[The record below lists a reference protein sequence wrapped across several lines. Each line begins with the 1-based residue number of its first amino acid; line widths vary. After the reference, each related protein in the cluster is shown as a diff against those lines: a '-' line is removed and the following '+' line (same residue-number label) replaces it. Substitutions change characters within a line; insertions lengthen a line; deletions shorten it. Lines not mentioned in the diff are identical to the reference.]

1 MAKYKISFGTFPG
14 EEHIVEVEEPTTD
27 YGALID
33 ILIDRLEAEGR
44 KDCFR
49 DPDDTKEL
57 GGDIYED
64 EYVIGGNHGLLLY
77 HGGNFFIYQVWEVE
91 CVKSFV
97 EDTREYW
104 TEGNKYL
111 LEQIY
116 KDDDYYYLQHNF
128 GGIGCISGTEEFK
141 EYFKM
146 SDAA

>member
-1 MAKYKISFGTFPG
+1 MKCRR
-14 EEHIVEVEEPTTD
+14 H
-27 YGALID
+27 
-33 ILIDRLEAEGR
+33 
-44 KDCFR
+44 
-49 DPDDTKEL
+49 
-57 GGDIYED
+57 
-64 EYVIGGNHGLLLY
+64 
-77 HGGNFFIYQVWEVE
+77 FFIYQVWEVE